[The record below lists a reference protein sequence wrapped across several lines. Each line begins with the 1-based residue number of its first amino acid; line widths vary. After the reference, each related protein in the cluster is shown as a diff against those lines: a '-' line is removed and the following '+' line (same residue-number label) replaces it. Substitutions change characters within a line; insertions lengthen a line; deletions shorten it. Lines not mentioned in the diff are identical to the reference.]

1 MSSSGITAVN
11 SGPIILRTC
20 LNSSSK
26 TVVLTDYD
34 YPVSSNRVLITSTS
48 GYVIPSDN
56 IYISSIT
63 CSTIMCSTI
72 NTSTINTYTINASTI
87 NSSTINTRTINSST
101 INTSSINTSAI
112 NLSILNGS
120 PYGFSTVVSPPISVI
135 FTNNSL
141 YTVPPNTSSITFTL
155 IGAGGSSNSG
165 GGGGGGGSGVT
176 LTIQDPSNSVFAL
189 YPGISNIGSGL
200 GGGMSMLF
208 SVNGNNYT
216 CIAIAGGGGGAG
228 NYGGGGGGSNGI
240 GLYNNNGGRAG
251 NGLGDGGAGGVDTSG
266 AGGDGGTG
274 NNLNGL
280 VYTFPTILV
289 GGGGGAG
296 GYINPGVNG
305 GNGGDGYGGGGGGA
319 DNVSGS
325 LASGG
330 GGGNYCYTGGN
341 VTYFNILNGNN
352 GADDVSGGIGGAPG
366 IIIGNYGN
374 GGTVPDDGQPGVIQV
389 DYNSYVNESIY
400 DLIPSTTQTLGSL
413 VSPWSNI
420 FTSSIAM
427 TGIISTSGFKVSGLQ
442 TTGLVSNLYYDTITN
457 EITYGVSMAKYK
469 SNIVDLS
476 LDTTSIYNLNP
487 REYDYLDGK
496 HCVGFIA
503 EEVDKVDTMLAAKSG
518 DGKPENINWY
528 GLTTY
533 LVHEMKKLNERV
545 KTLEQV
551 KTLEHV
557 ML

>member
-1 MSSSGITAVN
+1 MSSSGITAIN

-63 CSTIMCSTI
+63 SSTINTYTI

-87 NSSTINTRTINSST
+87 NTSTINTRTINSST

-112 NLSILNGS
+112 NLSTLNGS
-120 PYGFSTVVSPPISVI
+120 PYGFNTVVSPPISII
-135 FTNNSL
+135 FTNSSL

-155 IGAGGSSNSG
+155 IGAGGSSNT
-165 GGGGGGGSGVT
+165 GGGGGGSGVT
-176 LTIQDPSNSVFAL
+176 LTINNPSNSVFAL
-189 YPGISNIGSGL
+189 YPGISSIGSGL

-216 CIAIAGGGGGAG
+216 CIAVAGGGGGAA
-228 NYGGGGGGSNGI
+228 NYGGGGGGSNGS
-240 GLYNNNGGRAG
+240 GLYINSGGRAG
-251 NGLGDGGAGGVDTSG
+251 SLGGGGAGGIDTSG
-266 AGGDGGTG
+266 GDGNPGS
-274 NNLNGL
+274 NFNGL
-280 VYTFPTILV
+280 LYPGITFPTILV
-289 GGGGGAG
+289 GGGGGTG
-296 GYINPGVNG
+296 GYVNAGTG

-319 DNVSGS
+319 ANYSGDT
-325 LASGG
+325 ASGG

-341 VTYFNILNGNN
+341 VTNFSIVNGNN
-352 GADDVSGGIGGAPG
+352 GTDLSGVGGAPG
-366 IIIGNYGN
+366 IIIGNYGY
-374 GGTVPDDGQPGVIQV
+374 GGTVPYDGQPGVIQV
-389 DYNSYVNESIY
+389 DYNSYVNESLY

-413 VSPWSNI
+413 VSPWSTI
-420 FTSSIAM
+420 FTSSITM

-442 TTGLVSNLYYDTITN
+442 TTGSVSNLYYDINTN

-503 EEVDKVDTMLAAKSG
+503 EEVDEVDTMLAAKSG

-545 KTLEQV
+545 KTLER
-551 KTLEHV
+551 V